1 MIEILN
7 KAKEVLDIEAQSI
20 LDLKSSIG
28 DEFLKALNLILECQG
43 KLIISGIGKSGI
55 IARKMASTMSSTG
68 TPAVFLHAAESSHG
82 DLGVIS
88 KQDIVLAIS
97 YGGESG
103 ELKNL
108 LQFVKRQGVKLI
120 SITGNKESRL
130 GCAGDVTL
138 EIKVNQEACPLGLAP
153 TSSSTATLA
162 FCDALSMCALE
173 AKGFKTEDFAEFH
186 PGGQLGRRLLT
197 RVKDIM
203 TINDLPLISPYAPMN
218 EILALMTQADV
229 RGICGVVS
237 ADKDLIGV
245 ITDGDVRR
253 KLNTNFDPDTLAQV
267 LGTLTAEDLMSKSP
281 RCLDQNELAEKA
293 LFLMEKFKIQCLFV
307 QDSQSV
313 NSQRPIGLIHLQ
325 DLLEA
330 KIR

>member
-1 MIEILN
+1 M
-7 KAKEVLDIEAQSI
+7 
-20 LDLKSSIG
+20 
-28 DEFLKALNLILECQG
+28 
-43 KLIISGIGKSGI
+43 
-55 IARKMASTMSSTG
+55 
-68 TPAVFLHAAESSHG
+68 
-82 DLGVIS
+82 IS

-103 ELKNL
+103 ELKSL

-138 EIKVNQEACPLGLAP
+138 EIKINQEACPLGLAP

-173 AKGFKTEDFAEFH
+173 AKGFKAEDFAEFH

-203 TINDLPLISPYAPMN
+203 TINDLPLISPHAPMN
-218 EILALMTQADV
+218 EILSLMTQADV

-253 KLNTNFDPDTLAQV
+253 KLNTNFDPDTLAQI
-267 LGTLTAEDLMSKSP
+267 LGSLTAEDLMSKNP